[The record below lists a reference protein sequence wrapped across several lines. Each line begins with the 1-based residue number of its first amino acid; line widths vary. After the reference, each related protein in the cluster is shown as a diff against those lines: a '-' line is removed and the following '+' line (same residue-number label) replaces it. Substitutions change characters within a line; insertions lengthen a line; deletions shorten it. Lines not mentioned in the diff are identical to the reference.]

1 MEEVIKRGNEQV
13 VLIGCQLDSDDERF
27 DYSMSELKSL
37 VKTAQGTVVATV
49 TQKRQKVDPSTYIG
63 RGKIEEL
70 VAFLEDTDV
79 DLIVFNDEL
88 TPSQIRNVYTRTKVT
103 VIDRTQLIL
112 DIFAARAKSREGKLQ
127 VELAQLSYLLPRL
140 AGQGIALSRQGGGIG
155 AKGPGETKLESDR
168 RHIRRR
174 MDEIKHQLETI
185 VNHRKRYRAQR
196 KRNETLQVVLV
207 GYTNAGKSTLLN
219 RLANAETLEE
229 NQLFATLDPTTRKC
243 SLTNGL
249 TILLSDTVG
258 FIQDLPTTL
267 VAAFRSTLEELI
279 EADLFLHVVDCS
291 NADHVQHEGTVKQ
304 LVAELGAQHIPQLL
318 IYNKSDQKIV
328 PFVPSYHDDSIEISA
343 LESDDIDALKEAI
356 EEKLLEQMVAY
367 HVQLFATEGK
377 FLAKCKQTTVLK
389 QAEWNEEGEYYDVRG
404 FVHQNTAI
412 GQELMNRM
420 KDEEE

>member
-1 MEEVIKRGNEQV
+1 MIKREQEQV

-27 DYSMSELKSL
+27 DYSMGELKSL
-37 VKTAQGTVVATV
+37 VETAQGTVVMTII
-49 TQKRQKVDPSTYIG
+49 QKRQKVEPSTYIG
-63 RGKIEEL
+63 RGKVEEL
-70 VAFLEDTDV
+70 VSFIEDTDV

-174 MDEIKHQLETI
+174 MDEIKQQLETI
-185 VNHRKRYRAQR
+185 VGHRKRYRAQR
-196 KRNETLQVVLV
+196 KRNETLQVALV

-267 VAAFRSTLEELI
+267 VAAFRSTLEELV
-279 EADLFLHVVDCS
+279 EADLLLHVVDCS
-291 NADHVQHEGTVKQ
+291 NADYVQHEETVKQ
-304 LVAELGAQHIPQLL
+304 LVAELGAQHVPQLL
-318 IYNKSDQKIV
+318 IYNKSDQKII

-343 LESDDIDALKEAI
+343 LEADDIDALKEAI

-377 FLAKCKQTTVLK
+377 FLAKCKQTTILK
-389 QAEWNEEGEYYDVRG
+389 QAEWNEEGEYYDVCG
-404 FVHQNTAI
+404 FVHQHTTI
-412 GQELMNRM
+412 GQELMKRM